1 MRLLLDTH
9 AFLWFIA
16 GDTQLSYR
24 ARQLIED
31 QANTRFL
38 SVASLWEMAIK
49 HNTGKLPLGE
59 PFEPFMQRQLAHN
72 SILVLGITISHTA
85 AVAQLPFFSHHRD
98 PFDRMIIAQAQVEQL
113 TIVTR
118 DPNFPA
124 YSVAIVW

>member
-1 MRLLLDTH
+1 MRLLLDIH

-16 GDTQLSYR
+16 GDIQLSYR

-31 QANTRFL
+31 RANTRFL

-49 HNTGKLPLGE
+49 HGAGKLPLGE

-72 SILVLGITISHTA
+72 GILVLGIAIVHTA
-85 AVAQLPFFSHHRD
+85 AVAQLPSFPCHRD
-98 PFDRMIIAQAQVEQL
+98 PFDRLIIAQAQVEQL